1 MAERDEITQIG
12 AKRDADR
19 ILLADA
25 SPATRQW
32 FREVIAG
39 QFALDEVDAG
49 ALALEMI
56 AAGLPRLV
64 VVGPTLADMAG
75 NELLERASQ
84 WLGERGS
91 PITTLLLADSSGAV
105 ADVDESRIKVFYR
118 LVPTMQAARVIELL
132 VQAAAKL
139 PPKPPVEREL
149 PQPIADAVKSIGEAT
164 EVADAATAAIAAT
177 KALVGADRV
186 RCLFR

>member
-1 MAERDEITQIG
+1 MAEWDEITQIG

-25 SPATRQW
+25 NPATRQW

-49 ALALEMI
+49 NLALEMI

-64 VVGPTLADMAG
+64 VVGPMLADMTG

-84 WLGERGS
+84 WLG
-91 PITTLLLADSSGAV
+91 
-105 ADVDESRIKVFYR
+105 
-118 LVPTMQAARVIELL
+118 
-132 VQAAAKL
+132 
-139 PPKPPVEREL
+139 
-149 PQPIADAVKSIGEAT
+149 
-164 EVADAATAAIAAT
+164 
-177 KALVGADRV
+177 
-186 RCLFR
+186 